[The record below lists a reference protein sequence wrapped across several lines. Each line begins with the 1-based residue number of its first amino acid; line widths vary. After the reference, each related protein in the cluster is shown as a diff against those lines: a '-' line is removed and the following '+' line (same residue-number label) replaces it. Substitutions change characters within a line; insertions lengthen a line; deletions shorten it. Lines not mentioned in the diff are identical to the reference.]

1 MHEQSMQRTFIEKLQ
16 EEKQKQ
22 QVEYAALKKNTN
34 RLMLSGKHAVKN
46 EGDDTLIPSTYN
58 LHISQQ

>member
-46 EGDDTLIPSTYN
+46 EGDDTLM
-58 LHISQQ
+58 